1 MFCAGCGSQI
11 QSGLNYCSRCGRR
24 VAEDARTASSLS
36 NPMVVAGYVAG
47 IGFICF
53 IFILR
58 MLTRSD
64 APPNLFV
71 PITFFYFAALFGIC
85 FMFLRHASSIAKSN
99 SPVELE
105 KTREPQYLRPATTAQ
120 LEEAREFG
128 IGSVTDVTTRT
139 LDKLPIREDRR

>member
-24 VAEDARTASSLS
+24 VAEDAQSASSATS
-36 NPMVVAGYVAG
+36 PMMIAGYVAG
-47 IGFICF
+47 VGFICF

-85 FMFLRHASSIAKSN
+85 FLLLRHGASLAKNISSAERN
-99 SPVELE
+99 E
-105 KTREPQYLRPATTAQ
+105 TREPEYLRPANTAQ
-120 LEEAREFG
+120 LEEARDFG
-128 IGSVTDVTTRT
+128 IGSVTDATTRT
-139 LDKLPIREDRR
+139 LDKVPIRDDRG